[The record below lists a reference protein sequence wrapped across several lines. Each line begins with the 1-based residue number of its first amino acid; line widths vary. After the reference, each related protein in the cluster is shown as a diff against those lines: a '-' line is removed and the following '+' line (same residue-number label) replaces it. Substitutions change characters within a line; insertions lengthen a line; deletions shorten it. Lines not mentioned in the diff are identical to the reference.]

1 MGVSPDVLLSILL
14 VLTSSKSYSLHGT
27 QSEILN
33 HRASYMSHLWLNSWT
48 HAFEALA
55 DQKIEWYAVVT
66 YEALISHH
74 DQVVEELLEVVR
86 SGMERFLNRRRL
98 GSVMAT
104 VATNADHDTADKTIS
119 TLRYVDDDTRRRS
132 SQRRLELHGNKGNIT
147 QSSPNSYL
155 VPKPRSINLWKEC
168 LDQTK
173 CNQILSRL
181 TKDIFPH
188 LGYVNDDGRPIRKSP
203 STVTVRNEY
212 GRVLFTSEGKSLN
225 KLRQAS
231 RAGILKKK
239 AATPHIDYVPSYD
252 FISKMKEVLK

>member
-1 MGVSPDVLLSILL
+1 MGVSPDVLLSILSA
-14 VLTSSKSYSLHGT
+14 LTSSKSYSLHGT

-33 HRASYMSHLWLNSWT
+33 HRASYMSHLWLSSWT

-74 DQVVEELLEVVR
+74 GQVVEELLEVVR
-86 SGMERFLNRRRL
+86 SGMGRFQNRRKP
-98 GSVMAT
+98 T
-104 VATNADHDTADKTIS
+104 VATNVEHDTAEKTIT

-132 SQRRLELHGNKGNIT
+132 SQRRLELHGNKSNIT

-155 VPKPRSINLWKEC
+155 VPKSRSINLWKEC

-173 CNQILSRL
+173 CNQILTRL

-188 LGYVNDDGRPIRKSP
+188 LGYVNDDGRPLRKSP

-212 GRVLFTSEGKSLN
+212 GRVLFTSEGMSLN

-239 AATPHIDYVPSYD
+239 AAPPHIDYVPSYEL
-252 FISKMKEVLK
+252 ISKMKEALK